1 MKNINFDPKTNKSF
15 SLTFGIV
22 LFFINLYVFF
32 YHELNLSLII
42 ITSLFF
48 LILLININNIQPLNY
63 VWFKIGIF
71 LGKIISPLI
80 LSIIYFS
87 ILFITYLY
95 FFIFEKIKNFYKK
108 KSKKSFWIINKDKKV
123 NFNRL
128 F

>member
-87 ILFITYLY
+87 ILFIIYLY
-95 FFIFEKIKNFYKK
+95 FFIF
-108 KSKKSFWIINKDKKV
+108 
-123 NFNRL
+123 
-128 F
+128 

>member
-95 FFIFEKIKNFYKK
+95 FFIFEKNKNFYKK